1 MQFVAKG
8 LRGLLQRHSRL
19 RYVEAI
25 LAVVVWGGSF
35 VATKL
40 ALRDVAPATV
50 VWLRFALGV
59 LLLGGATAARRQF
72 ARLGWKEA
80 GYFALLGFIGIT
92 FHQWLQT
99 TGLKTAQASTSA
111 WIVSTAPVFMAL
123 LGRLFLKEKLSAARV
138 LGIALAAA
146 GVLLVV
152 SGGDWGSLRLGSFGA
167 PGDWLVLISALNWAV
182 FSVLSRPGL
191 QHYPPAG
198 MMLYVMTAGW
208 LFSSAAFFSGPG
220 LADLPRLTLSG
231 WLAVGFLGLFASGL
245 AYIFWYDALKA
256 MPASQLG
263 VFLYLEPLVTVAVAA
278 ALLQE
283 ALVWASLLGGGAILL
298 GVWLVNRASGP

>member
-1 MQFVAKG
+1 MQS
-8 LRGLLQRHSRL
+8 RSRL
-19 RYVEAI
+19 RFVEAS

-50 VWLRFALGV
+50 VWLRFAVGV
-59 LLLGGATAARRQF
+59 AVLGGATAARRQF
-72 ARLGWKEA
+72 ARLGWREA

-92 FHQWLQT
+92 FHQWLQS
-99 TGLKTAQASTSA
+99 TGLETAQASTTA
-111 WIVSTAPVFMAL
+111 WIVSTTPVFMAL
-123 LGRLFLKEKLSAARV
+123 LGRFFLKEKLGAARIV
-138 LGIALAAA
+138 GIGLAAA

-152 SGGDWGSLRLGSFGA
+152 SRGDWRSLRLGSFGA
-167 PGDWLVLISALNWAV
+167 PGDWLILISALNWAV

-191 QHYPPAG
+191 QRHPAAG
-198 MMLYVMTAGW
+198 MMFYVMAAGW
-208 LFSSAAFFSGPG
+208 MFSSAAFFGGPG
-220 LADLPRLTLSG
+220 LADLPRLTPSG

-256 MPASQLG
+256 MPASQVG
-263 VFLYLEPLVTVAVAA
+263 VFLYLEPLVTVVVAA

-283 ALVWASLLGGGAILL
+283 AVVWASLLGGGAILL